1 MLSVADLASIKSVA
15 KLKLLILALASGV
28 TRPRNKSLMAAG
40 STGVVDDTDTVAAVG
55 DGVSEGYTV
64 GTCVEIGLKEFTI
77 VVAEGL
83 CTCMTGVGK
92 PSLD

>member
-28 TRPRNKSLMAAG
+28 TRPRNESLMAAG
-40 STGVVDDTDTVAAVG
+40 SNGAGDETGTVVTVG
-55 DGVSEGYTV
+55 EGVSAGYTV
-64 GTCVEIGLKEFTI
+64 ETCVEIGLMVFTI

-83 CTCMTGVGK
+83 CT
-92 PSLD
+92 